1 MWDKYNFITPAKV
14 RVLLVPIN
22 DCTPSNFQRYL
33 HLIQTNVGEVRLLD
47 IRENNKLHYFNSVT
61 SPQGRIF
68 PEFITSSIDNELIFL
83 HDFDPFRKTFIV
95 LGVGPYGQDP
105 STALVE
111 LKKKYNT
118 AIVHNVILFDT
129 PEDKLNEQ
137 VPEVFFHNGTTSHLT
152 ALETIFCDISGNF

>member
-47 IRENNKLHYFNSVT
+47 IREQQIALFQLCNF
-61 SPQGRIF
+61 PQGRIF

-111 LKKKYNT
+111 LKRNIT
-118 AIVHNVILFDT
+118 LPLFTMLYYLT
-129 PEDKLNEQ
+129 PQKTN
-137 VPEVFFHNGTTSHLT
+137 
-152 ALETIFCDISGNF
+152 